1 MIRMISTSGLTP
13 EDKFNYIS
21 AANFDD
27 EGSNETTQALLENE
41 GEKVGDLVSILKDE
55 ALEDNT
61 AINEIAA
68 ATDVDAKII
77 KDAADTK
84 VETDA
89 EGDQAGLSDE
99 EKQEYFS
106 QVWRERMWTSIAD
119 TVDKWE
125 SNGYSGFLAMF
136 SEETISGDESDSNK
150 DTVEAIKIVKYV
162 DDAAIAEEGADEI
175 ADIIAEA
182 TDGDKD
188 VIKEV
193 VEVKADAQN
202 ETAEAVAAYF
212 SEVIGEL
219 AVKAGVEEGA
229 AVQQAI
235 AALEEAGEEEARR
248 IEAGENFLKT
258 ALVHDQDEG
267 ETALTNNDPNN
278 MFKFPSEIADRINS
292 QVAQS
297 YQISNTPDST
307 QLPNIAPGQ
316 NFSYAALGYN
326 PDINANFSNIRPG
339 APETVLP
346 SLAMANFSDTDDNAI
361 ESVKSFLNTAAMVK
375 DMR

>member
-1 MIRMISTSGLTP
+1 MISTSGLTP

-41 GEKVGDLVSILKDE
+41 GEKVGDLVAILKDE

-136 SEETISGDESDSNK
+136 SEETISGDESDTNK

-182 TDGDKD
+182 TDGDKE

-202 ETAEAVAAYF
+202 ETAQAVAAYF

-229 AVQQAI
+229 AAQQAI

-248 IEAGENFLKT
+248 IEAGENFLRT

-297 YQISNTPDST
+297 YQISNTPDT
-307 QLPNIAPGQ
+307 IA
-316 NFSYAALGYN
+316 
-326 PDINANFSNIRPG
+326 
-339 APETVLP
+339 
-346 SLAMANFSDTDDNAI
+346 
-361 ESVKSFLNTAAMVK
+361 
-375 DMR
+375 